1 MKMELIEL
9 TMCCCALLAFLHF
22 AELKAAVRARKLLTR
37 ATSTLQ

>member
-1 MKMELIEL
+1 MELIEL
-9 TMCCCALLAFLHF
+9 VLLRVSVAFLHF